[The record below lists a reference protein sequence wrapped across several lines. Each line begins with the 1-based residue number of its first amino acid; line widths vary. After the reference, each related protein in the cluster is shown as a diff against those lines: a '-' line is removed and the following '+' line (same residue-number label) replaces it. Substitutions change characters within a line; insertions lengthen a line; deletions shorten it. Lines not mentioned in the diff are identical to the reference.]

1 MTKVTYEQVLMFR
14 QNATKYMAM
23 HPGKFSKFLYRL
35 QKMLEK
41 TRKIEEEYN
50 DKAKEININLCEKD
64 KDGFFIFEKFGK
76 DNSEERYK
84 LKPENELKRDKQIR
98 ELLKEEV
105 EIEPYTYKEVMEI
118 IPKGIDFSWWSVL
131 SPFILPPITEEIEE
145 ELYKRSE
152 EKK

>member
-1 MTKVTYEQVLMFR
+1 MTKVTYEQVLFFR
-14 QNATKYMAM
+14 QNARSYIDR
-23 HPGKFSKFLYRL
+23 HSGKFSKFLYRL

-41 TRKIEEEYN
+41 TKKLEESYN
-50 DKAKEININLCEKD
+50 EKVKEINIDLCEKD
-64 KDGFFIFEKFGK
+64 KDGFFVYEKFGK

-84 LKPENELKRDKQIR
+84 FKPDNELKRDRKIR

-105 EIEPYTYKEVMEI
+105 EIEPYTYNEYMDI
-118 IPKGIDFSWWSVL
+118 IPKGIDFSWWEAL
-131 SPFILPPITEEIEE
+131 SPFILPPMTEEIEQ